1 MRMCKHAKV
10 PKFLRTWPRGGPYC
24 RAWSPCGGG
33 GDIQRSEI
41 EFEYFRNIW
50 SLNQKELLGVNPG
63 NQVGSWIYLMKK
75 TRSQK
80 YHDTVPIRGKHV
92 YVCWYACIFVS
103 ASYRE
108 LPAYA
113 TKPDTGTEYTG
124 NFRVNLHGNFWS
136 WFFACIKPKWC
147 QDYVFLNWLWF
158 FKLAVPHI
166 VSIGTVS
173 FRNFSV
179 RVKFHPTCYQYAYTT
194 VSLCKLSI

>member
-1 MRMCKHAKV
+1 MCTFKCACVSTLKCLNSYVHA
-10 PKFLRTWPRGGPYC
+10 PGAGHTAGPG
-24 RAWSPCGGG
+24 PPGGGG

-41 EFEYFRNIW
+41 EFEYFRNNW

-92 YVCWYACIFVS
+92 NVCWYTCIFVS

-108 LPAYA
+108 PPAYA

-124 NFRVNLHGNFWS
+124 NFRVNLHGHFWS
-136 WFFACIKPKWC
+136 WFLHVSNLNGAKTMCFCT
-147 QDYVFLNWLWF
+147 DYDFSNW
-158 FKLAVPHI
+158 P
-166 VSIGTVS
+166 
-173 FRNFSV
+173 FRILSV
-179 RVKFHPTCYQYAYTT
+179 LVQFHSATSQY
-194 VSLCKLSI
+194 V